1 MEHAYEIDRI
11 TGTSHWTKAI
21 EKEMKNVSIAFEKID
36 GITEAQ
42 MKMGKIRSGYNH
54 CSTHMVF
61 VIKMDGSL
69 TRKA

>member
-1 MEHAYEIDRI
+1 
-11 TGTSHWTKAI
+11 
-21 EKEMKNVSIAFEKID
+21 MKNVSIAFEKID